1 MRFTRKECNKLCDE
15 FEQITIDNR
24 LKPVVYTG
32 MQNQKTVIVFNN
44 YFGHETITRLIND
57 IESVRQVG
65 GYSVID
71 LFFTSDGGSADSMFM
86 LADYLNNLE
95 GIKINIIVTGMVAS
109 AGFYILLLIDNAD
122 INIIFNKCCSG
133 LIHLG
138 DNLISYRGQL
148 APENSRYNYDKFVSD
163 HLEKLN
169 EFFKNDI
176 LPKLN
181 LSKKDLKH
189 INEGKDLMLHGDE
202 LEKIINEYHENKYFN
217 SDESIEN
224 YTELHQKL
232 SDCAILIGNFKDK
245 FKQYTSKDID
255 KELGI
260 EYIDKEEVEYIDDNR
275 GSGK

>member
-1 MRFTRKECNKLCDE
+1 MRFNKNKLYNE
-15 FEQITIDNR
+15 FESIAIDNG
-24 LKPVVYTG
+24 LKPVIYTG
-32 MQNQKTVIVFNN
+32 MQDQKTVLVFNDC
-44 YFGHETITRLIND
+44 FAHETITHLINN
-57 IESVRQVG
+57 IESARQVG
-65 GYSVID
+65 GYSIID
-71 LFFTSDGGSADSMFM
+71 LYFTSDGGSADSMFM
-86 LADYLNNLE
+86 LADYLNNVRD
-95 GIKINIIVTGMVAS
+95 IQINIIVTGMVAS
-109 AGFYILLLIDNAD
+109 AGFYILLLIDNEYV
-122 INIIFNKCCSG
+122 NIIFNKCCSG

-217 SDESIEN
+217 SDESVEHYVN
-224 YTELHQKL
+224 LQQKI
-232 SDCAILIGNFKDK
+232 SEYAELIGDFKNK
-245 FKQYTSKDID
+245 FQKYIGKDID

-260 EYIDKEEVEYIDDNR
+260 ENKEVEYIDDNR
-275 GSGK
+275 GGNK